1 MASKAS
7 EAVAETTEAREE
19 SGEGPLM
26 DATRAAV
33 KKMMQKA
40 RERGYITYD
49 ELNQVLPQDQVSS
62 EQIEDVMA
70 QLSEQGITLIES
82 EEPDDNDGEEE
93 GDAKPTGNL
102 NDEDIGRTDDP
113 VRMYLREMGSVEL
126 LSREGEIAIAKRIE
140 AGREKMIS
148 GICESPLT
156 IIALLS
162 WADALMD
169 GRILLR
175 DIIDLDAT
183 YGGGPEGESIPAEG
197 AADGEEGADGEDKS
211 GEDKSG
217 GDGENKSGEDGEAEG
232 EEDDGGVDEENN
244 MSLAAMEAAL
254 LPQVLGNFAAIA
266 GVYKRLSRVQE
277 QRLAIMRKGEK
288 VPDRTENRYVKLRD
302 ELFELIK
309 TVHFNNA
316 RIEQL
321 VEQLYHLNK
330 QLIGFEGRLLRMAEK
345 CGVDRGEFL
354 KYYYGRELDP
364 RWVSRVKRLS
374 GKGWEKFAER

>member
-1 MASKAS
+1 
-7 EAVAETTEAREE
+7 
-19 SGEGPLM
+19 
-26 DATRAAV
+26 
-33 KKMMQKA
+33 
-40 RERGYITYD
+40 
-49 ELNQVLPQDQVSS
+49 
-62 EQIEDVMA
+62 
-70 QLSEQGITLIES
+70 
-82 EEPDDNDGEEE
+82 
-93 GDAKPTGNL
+93 
-102 NDEDIGRTDDP
+102 
-113 VRMYLREMGSVEL
+113 
-126 LSREGEIAIAKRIE
+126 
-140 AGREKMIS
+140 
-148 GICESPLT
+148 
-156 IIALLS
+156 
-162 WADALMD
+162 
-169 GRILLR
+169 
-175 DIIDLDAT
+175 
-183 YGGGPEGESIPAEG
+183 
-197 AADGEEGADGEDKS
+197 
-211 GEDKSG
+211 
-217 GDGENKSGEDGEAEG
+217 
-232 EEDDGGVDEENN
+232 

-374 GKGWEKFAER
+374 GKGWDKFADKHGDQARSIRKEISQISGETGLPISEFRRIVTTVKTGEREASKAKTEMVEANLRLVISIAKKYTNRGLQFLDLI